1 MFCPSFID
9 IHRRLAPSVPIGRFA
24 SYVNPQAIGFNS
36 ERDFYAPVQF
46 SVQIADGV
54 TGALRLNVATQKN
67 PNWMADMKEQLAKT
81 IGVEARSA
89 SIELKT
95 ITGLPL
101 ERVPESSLNN
111 VGKLNVYNKGELI
124 RLASLPN
131 VPPEYRVT
139 KVADLHAWA
148 SKLGDSIPEAVASV
162 LKGKD
167 IHEVEEALRIGGAVQ
182 KAIEKKL
189 KPKGFQSFIRLHQA
203 NSSKTPIPQE
213 DAEKLLRKLSKQVL
227 IYVRSFVGAANEQVK
242 YHIAAEQAQ
251 KAKPASLNKEDEHL
265 FKPVL
270 VQSSPPPAGVIG
282 HPPSNLYQT
291 LVEDA
296 LSMLT
301 LQKSLVASVYN
312 FEGNQKNAAPQVI
325 ASVRPTMK
333 RMVSPGNHHPM
344 NAHIHHT
351 LLPLRGTYPADY
363 IVRHT
368 RQDMS
373 AKAPFVGDV
382 QKVYEAYHKF
392 SGAHIAPPPVRIKG
406 GVVVSAPRKAVET
419 NLPKL
424 IPIESFAA
432 QGRTLPKLIP
442 IDCHH
447 PSHKTHPREQ
457 RDDEYVR
464 SKIGS
469 EMPKLIPIDS
479 LATPA
484 AKGMPKLIPIDC
496 HHRRS
501 GSSSS
506 DDERVNETIGSAM
519 PPLIPIGCG
528 HRRSKSS
535 SDDEGV
541 KETIG
546 NKMPPLIPIGSAA
559 KEMPLLIP
567 IEGRHPHG
575 QKGKK
580 KSILKRSFSRERVDA
595 QLPRLIPI
603 NAPAEPIE
611 EEVDE
616 YAHLP
621 SVDDVFK

>member
-1 MFCPSFID
+1 MFSPSFID
-9 IHRRLAPSVPIGRFA
+9 IHRRLAPAVPIGRFA

-46 SVQIADGV
+46 SVQLADGV
-54 TGALRLNVATQKN
+54 MGALRLNVATQKN
-67 PNWMADMKEQLAKT
+67 PNWMTDMKEQLAKT
-81 IGVEARSA
+81 IGVEARNA

-95 ITGLPL
+95 ITGMPL
-101 ERVPESSLNN
+101 ERVPESGLNT
-111 VGKLNVYNKGELI
+111 VGKLNVYHKGQLI

-148 SKLGDSIPEAVASV
+148 SKLGDSIPEAVAAV

-182 KAIEKKL
+182 KAIERNL
-189 KPKGFQSFIRLHQA
+189 KPFGFQDFIRLHQA
-203 NSSKTPIPQE
+203 SSSKTPIPQE

-227 IYVRSFVGAANEQVK
+227 TYVRSFVGAANEQVK
-242 YHIAAEQAQ
+242 HHIAAEQAQ

-265 FKPVL
+265 FKPLL
-270 VQSSPPPAGVIG
+270 VQSVPPAGALIER
-282 HPPSNLYQT
+282 PPSNLYQN

-296 LSMLT
+296 LSMIT
-301 LQKSLVASVYN
+301 LQKNLVASVYN
-312 FEGNQKNAAPQVI
+312 FDANQKNTAPQVI
-325 ASVRPTMK
+325 ASVRPAMK
-333 RMVSPGNHHPM
+333 RIVSPGNHHPM

-363 IVRHT
+363 IARHT

-373 AKAPFVGDV
+373 AKAPFVGNV
-382 QKVYEAYHKF
+382 SKVYEAYHKF
-392 SGAHIAPPPVRIKG
+392 SGAHVAPPPVRIKG
-406 GVVVSAPRKAVET
+406 GVVVSPKGET
-419 NLPKL
+419 RLPKL

-432 QGRTLPKLIP
+432 QGRTLPNLIP

-457 RDDEYVR
+457 HDDEYVR

-479 LATPA
+479 LAAPA

-501 GSSSS
+501 DYS
-506 DDERVNETIGSAM
+506 
-519 PPLIPIGCG
+519 P
-528 HRRSKSS
+528 SS

-541 KETIG
+541 NEAIG
-546 NKMPPLIPIGSAA
+546 NKMPPLIPIDG
-559 KEMPLLIP
+559 
-567 IEGRHPHG
+567 HYPHDK
-575 QKGKK
+575 KGKK
-580 KSILKRSFSRERVDA
+580 KWSHKHGSSHERVEA

-603 NAPAEPIE
+603 NAPTEPVE